1 MSPSEERARRMSI
14 YIETQSLI
22 YILLGLFVLLIT
34 AVTILLRIKKKKKL
48 QESIPG
54 VEEMAK
60 TTFFW
65 ADYHRGKI
73 GDDK

>member
-1 MSPSEERARRMSI
+1 MSI
-14 YIETQSLI
+14 YIETRTLI
-22 YILLGLFVLLIT
+22 YIIFGLLVLLTTVI
-34 AVTILLRIKKKKKL
+34 TILLKFKNKKNT

-65 ADYHRGKI
+65 SDYHRGRI
-73 GDDK
+73 GDDE

>member
-1 MSPSEERARRMSI
+1 MSFT
-14 YIETQSLI
+14 IETQSLI
-22 YILLGLFVLLIT
+22 FILVGLLVLLIT
-34 AVTILLRIKKKKKL
+34 VIALLLRKKKKNKI

-65 ADYHRGKI
+65 SEYHRGKI
-73 GDDK
+73 GDDE

>member
-1 MSPSEERARRMSI
+1 MSI
-14 YIETQSLI
+14 YIETQTLI
-22 YILLGLFVLLIT
+22 FILIGLLVLLT
-34 AVTILLRIKKKKKL
+34 AVITILLKIKKKKKV

-65 ADYHRGKI
+65 SDYHRGKI
-73 GDDK
+73 GNDK

>member
-1 MSPSEERARRMSI
+1 MSI
-14 YIETQSLI
+14 YIETQTLI
-22 YILLGLFVLLIT
+22 FILIGLLVLLIAT
-34 AVTILLRIKKKKKL
+34 IAILLKIKKKNKI
-48 QESIPG
+48 QENIPG

>member
-1 MSPSEERARRMSI
+1 MSI
-14 YIETQSLI
+14 YIETRTLI
-22 YILLGLFVLLIT
+22 HILLGLLVLLTTVI
-34 AVTILLRIKKKKKL
+34 TILLKYKNKKNT

-65 ADYHRGKI
+65 SDYHRGRI
-73 GDDK
+73 GDDE

>member
-1 MSPSEERARRMSI
+1 MSI
-14 YIETQSLI
+14 YIETRTLI
-22 YILLGLFVLLIT
+22 HILLGLLVLLTTVI
-34 AVTILLRIKKKKKL
+34 TILLKFKNKKNT

-65 ADYHRGKI
+65 SDYHRGRI
-73 GDDK
+73 GDDE

>member
-1 MSPSEERARRMSI
+1 MSI

>member
-1 MSPSEERARRMSI
+1 MSI

-34 AVTILLRIKKKKKL
+34 TVTILLRIKKKKKL